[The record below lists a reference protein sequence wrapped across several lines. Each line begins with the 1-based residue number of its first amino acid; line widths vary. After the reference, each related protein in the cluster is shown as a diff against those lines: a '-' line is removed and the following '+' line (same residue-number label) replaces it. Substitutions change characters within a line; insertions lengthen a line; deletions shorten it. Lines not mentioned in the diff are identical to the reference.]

1 MQRIAANMRQTPNVI
16 RCLAA
21 VLAFGAIN
29 PVLAQ
34 RGYPDKPIKLVV
46 GFPPGTAA
54 DIVAR
59 IVAPKLSEGLGQPI
73 VVDNKPG
80 AGSNIAAE
88 VVVRS
93 ALDGSTLL
101 VGTSANV
108 ISDSLYKLSFNFST
122 DLAPIAL
129 VAEVPGILVA
139 HPSGPSSVPEL
150 IAAAKAS
157 PGQIAYASSGSGTIT
172 HLWAELFTLMTG
184 AKLAHVP
191 YKGSA
196 PAAMDLLAG
205 RVTLQFTPASTVLPH
220 VKSGKLKAL
229 ASIGHQRLAALPEIP
244 TFTESGIAGF
254 EESLWFGF
262 NAPAGTPLSIVERL
276 SAETLRVLS
285 LPEVKSQLAAQ
296 SIDALPGT
304 SERYRALITRDT
316 AKWAEV
322 IRAAAVKIE

>member
-1 MQRIAANMRQTPNVI
+1 MRFVIWCLTP
-16 RCLAA
+16 

-54 DIVAR
+54 DIIAR
-59 IVAPKLSEGLGQPI
+59 LVAPKLGDGLGQPI

-80 AGSNIAAE
+80 AGSNIGAELVARAAP
-88 VVVRS
+88 
-93 ALDGSTLL
+93 DGYTVL

-108 ISDSLYKLSFNFST
+108 ISDSLYKLSFNFSA

-129 VAEVPGILVA
+129 VAEVPGIVVA
-139 HPSGPSSVPEL
+139 HPSGQNSIAEL
-150 IAAAKAS
+150 IAAAKAN
-157 PGQIAYASSGSGTIT
+157 PGQIAYASSGAGTIT
-172 HLWAELFTLMTG
+172 HLWAELFTLTTG
-184 AKLAHVP
+184 AKLTHVP

-196 PAAMDLLAG
+196 PATIDLLAG
-205 RVTLQFTPASTVLPH
+205 RVTLQFTPASTVVPH
-220 VKSGKLKAL
+220 VKAGKLKAL
-229 ASIGHQRLAALPEIP
+229 ASIGHQRLAALPEIA
-244 TFTESGIAGF
+244 TLSESGIAGF

-262 NAPAGTPLSIVERL
+262 NAPARTPPSIIERL
-276 SAETLRVLS
+276 SAETIRVLS
-285 LPEVKSQLAAQ
+285 LPELKSQFAAQ

-304 SERYRALITRDT
+304 SEQYRALIKRDT
-316 AKWAEV
+316 DKWAEV

>member
-1 MQRIAANMRQTPNVI
+1 MRFVI
-16 RCLAA
+16 RCLTA

-29 PVLAQ
+29 PALAQ
-34 RGYPDKPIKLVV
+34 RTYPDKPIKLVV

-59 IVAPKLSEGLGQPI
+59 IVAPKLGDGLGQPV

-80 AGSNIAAE
+80 AGGNIAAE
-88 VVVRS
+88 AVARS
-93 ALDGSTLL
+93 APDGYTLF

-129 VAEVPGILVA
+129 VAEVPGIVVA
-139 HPSGPSSVPEL
+139 HPSGPNSIAEL

-157 PGQIAYASSGSGTIT
+157 PGQMAYASSGTGTIT

-184 AKLAHVP
+184 AKLTHVP

-196 PAAMDLLAG
+196 PATIDLLAG
-205 RVTLQFTPASTVLPH
+205 RVTLQFTPASTVVPH
-220 VKSGKLKAL
+220 VKAGKLKAL

-244 TFTESGIAGF
+244 TLSESGIAGF

-262 NAPAGTPLSIVERL
+262 NAPARTPPSIVERL
-276 SAETLRVLS
+276 SAETIRVLN

-296 SIDALPGT
+296 SIEALPGT
-304 SERYRALITRDT
+304 SERYHALIKRDT
-316 AKWAEV
+316 EKWAEV
-322 IRAAAVKIE
+322 IRTAAVKIE

>member
-1 MQRIAANMRQTPNVI
+1 MKSVI
-16 RCLAA
+16 RCLSA
-21 VLAFGAIN
+21 VLALAAIS

-54 DIVAR
+54 DIIAR
-59 IVAPKLSEGLGQPI
+59 IVAPKLGDGLGQPV

-80 AGSNIAAE
+80 AGSNIGAELAA
-88 VVVRS
+88 R
-93 ALDGSTLL
+93 AAPDGYTLL

-108 ISDSLYKLSFNFST
+108 ISDSLYKLSFNFSA

-129 VAEVPGILVA
+129 VAEVPGIVVA
-139 HPSGPSSVPEL
+139 HPSGPNSIAEL
-150 IAAAKAS
+150 IAAAKAN
-157 PGQIAYASSGSGTIT
+157 PGQITYASSGSGTIT
-172 HLWAELFTLMTG
+172 HLWAELFALTTG

-196 PAAMDLLAG
+196 PATIDLLAG
-205 RVTLQFTPASTVLPH
+205 RVTLQFTPASTVVPH
-220 VKSGKLKAL
+220 VKAGKLKAL

-244 TFTESGIAGF
+244 TLTESGIAGF

-262 NAPAGTPLSIVERL
+262 NAPAKTPPAIVERL
-276 SAETLRVLS
+276 STETIRVLN
-285 LPEVKSQLAAQ
+285 LPEVKHQLDVQ
-296 SIDALPGT
+296 SIAALPGT
-304 SERYRALITRDT
+304 SEQYRALIKRDT
-316 AKWAEV
+316 QKWAEV